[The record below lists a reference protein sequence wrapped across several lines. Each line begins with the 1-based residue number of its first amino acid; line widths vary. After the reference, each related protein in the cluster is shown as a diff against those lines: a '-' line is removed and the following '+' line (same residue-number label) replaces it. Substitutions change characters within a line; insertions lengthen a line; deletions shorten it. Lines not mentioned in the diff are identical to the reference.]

1 MDYYRER
8 DINNIKKIQI
18 LLNELPYFCSEYF
31 VGIEQSTSTLTR
43 LNYAHDL
50 KTFFTYLHENILIF
64 KNTKV
69 EKLSISDLEK
79 ITISHIENFLSYLS
93 FYDKD
98 GINHTNKE
106 ASKSRKLSSIRHMLA
121 YFYNKEKIAKNVGV
135 KVKNPKLHKKEII
148 RLKENEANDLIE
160 TVTCGKGL
168 TNKEYASAVRTKER
182 DLALITLLLSTG
194 IRISECVGLN
204 ISDINLEEK
213 QFKVKR
219 KGGNEQILYFNDIVK
234 DLLETYINDERMSI
248 QKDIELLNGNT
259 EPLFFSLQ
267 KKRMSTRAIQ
277 NLVKKF
283 AKIVTPLKNI
293 TPHKLRS
300 TFGTTLYS
308 KTGDIYLVADI
319 LGHKDVNTTVK
330 HYVAK
335 DEDKLR
341 DAADLI
347 DFTNKPED

>member
-69 EKLSISDLEK
+69 EELSISDLEK

-204 ISDINLEEK
+204 ISNINLEEK

-248 QKDIELLNGNT
+248 QNEIELINGNT

>member
-1 MDYYRER
+1 M
-8 DINNIKKIQI
+8 
-18 LLNELPYFCSEYF
+18 
-31 VGIEQSTSTLTR
+31 
-43 LNYAHDL
+43 
-50 KTFFTYLHENILIF
+50 HENILIF

-69 EKLSISDLEK
+69 EELSISDLEK

-347 DFTNKPED
+347 DFANKPED

>member
-1 MDYYRER
+1 
-8 DINNIKKIQI
+8 
-18 LLNELPYFCSEYF
+18 
-31 VGIEQSTSTLTR
+31 
-43 LNYAHDL
+43 
-50 KTFFTYLHENILIF
+50 
-64 KNTKV
+64 
-69 EKLSISDLEK
+69 
-79 ITISHIENFLSYLS
+79 
-93 FYDKD
+93 
-98 GINHTNKE
+98 
-106 ASKSRKLSSIRHMLA
+106 
-121 YFYNKEKIAKNVGV
+121 
-135 KVKNPKLHKKEII
+135 
-148 RLKENEANDLIE
+148 
-160 TVTCGKGL
+160 
-168 TNKEYASAVRTKER
+168 
-182 DLALITLLLSTG
+182 
-194 IRISECVGLN
+194 
-204 ISDINLEEK
+204 
-213 QFKVKR
+213 
-219 KGGNEQILYFNDIVK
+219 
-234 DLLETYINDERMSI
+234 MSI
-248 QKDIELLNGNT
+248 QNDIELINGNT